1 MRDALYRA
9 ISVFSKSKKRKE
21 LPIGTEIKLPFT
33 TLKVEECGDGVTL
46 SCANCFFLDVCKE
59 NGKFIYESFGSC
71 AAYEREDETNVI
83 FKEIS
88 HEN

>member
-1 MRDALYRA
+1 M
-9 ISVFSKSKKRKE
+9 KE

-33 TLKVEECGDGVTL
+33 TLKVETVIGY
-46 SCANCFFLDVCKE
+46 SCENCFFIEVCEE
-59 NGKFIYESFGSC
+59 NGKFIYESFGSF
-71 AAYEREDETNVI
+71 AAYEREDKTNVI